1 MFDGHAGEGASMMA
15 VNTLHIHIMEKL
27 SSVKELLAHG
37 TDEQLA
43 ASKLLSECVVT
54 TITIDRLVIGAL
66 EEAFFEMV
74 STPSNWASCVF
85 THH

>member
-1 MFDGHAGEGASMMA
+1 MMA

-27 SSVKELLAHG
+27 SNIKDLLAYG
-37 TDEQLA
+37 TDEKLA
-43 ASKLLSECVVT
+43 KSSVLSESVVS

-74 STPSNWASCVF
+74 SETNIKNMYFYV
-85 THH
+85 